1 MPLISVL
8 FFVPK
13 HCLKIIYVGVCV
25 CVCDLERFREY
36 QYQYCQI
43 LNSYSELVIGVQ
55 CCNLHMHKSSGT
67 KNNCLNRIQILYSFF
82 YCLECGQKPTW
93 ICICEG
99 NFQKVNNINLF
110 LDNNVLIDI
119 LNFPCIFYNWQL
131 TSTVSARKSRKML
144 MLRPLMYLLPKLT
157 QWLRNSC
164 A

>member
-55 CCNLHMHKSSGT
+55 CCNLHMHKSSDT

-119 LNFPCIFYNWQL
+119 LNFPCIFLQL
-131 TSTVSARKSRKML
+131 ATNQYCVSTQVA
-144 MLRPLMYLLPKLT
+144 
-157 QWLRNSC
+157 
-164 A
+164 